1 MSEPQRR
8 ATRRNMST
16 QPIPRGVTGSPTAGQ
31 RIRYTPLTPDEL
43 ADIITQARNQ
53 RAEDDIQAYAERK
66 AS

>member
-1 MSEPQRR
+1 
-8 ATRRNMST
+8 MST
-16 QPIPRGVTGSPTAGQ
+16 QPIPRGLMGGPTAGQ

-53 RAEDDIQAYAERK
+53 RTEDDITEYRRRK

>member
-16 QPIPRGVTGSPTAGQ
+16 QPIPRGVMGSPTAGQ

-43 ADIITQARNQ
+43 AHIITQARNQ
-53 RAEDDIQAYAERK
+53 RTEDDITEYSRRK